1 MFGQPFFMELPQAFI
16 DRLQQELGSFAD
28 QMCSTI
34 AAQATNTSLRINTG
48 KVSLDA
54 LAHLSLDRPIP
65 WCKDA
70 YFLTE
75 RPSFTLDP
83 VFQAGGY
90 YVQEASSMVLSAV
103 LEKLPKP
110 SRALDLCAAPGGKS
124 LILLDHL
131 RDNGFLIANEIVPKR
146 AQILQEN
153 IEKWG
158 SSRVSITSSEP
169 KPFGRIGLGFDC
181 ILVDAPCSGEGLFGK
196 DEEAIRLWHPNL
208 PAENA
213 HRQKNILTDILPALE
228 PGGHLIYS
236 TCTYG
241 KCENEDVWLWLVEQ
255 GLEPVTLDFPL
266 NWGFVDANTLFP
278 EVAAGKAYRALPGYA
293 QGLGFFICVFKKP
306 GVQPFQ
312 SSIEVSSTENALQDR
327 VNLSEG
333 LAMYN
338 YKNQFYYAAAPQQQ
352 AYVSRL
358 AKDIMIIHPGG
369 AIGHINEASEELIP
383 AHGLACSLDLD
394 AALPT
399 FKLPPKQAL
408 WYLAR
413 KDFQPV
419 GLPAGYF
426 KVVCN
431 DLALGW
437 GFNKKGRFINCF
449 PAQLKIRMKL

>member
-1 MFGQPFFMELPQAFI
+1 MELPQAFVN
-16 DRLQQELGSFAD
+16 RLQEELSSFAD

-34 AAQATNTSLRINTG
+34 AAQETNTSLRINISKTN
-48 KVSLDA
+48 SDA
-54 LAHLSLDRPIP
+54 LAHLALSNPVP

-70 YFLTE
+70 FFLKE

-83 VFQAGGY
+83 IFQAGGY
-90 YVQEASSMVLSAV
+90 YVQEASSMVLAAV
-103 LEKLPKP
+103 LKKLPKP
-110 SRALDLCAAPGGKS
+110 ARALDLCAAPGGKS

-131 RDNGFLIANEIVPKR
+131 SDNGFLVANELIPKR

-158 SSRVSITSSEP
+158 SSRVSITSCEAEAL
-169 KPFGRIGLGFDC
+169 GRIGLSFDC

-196 DEEAIRLWHPNL
+196 DEGAVRLWHSDL

-213 HRQKNILTDILPALE
+213 RRQISILTDILPALE

-241 KCENEDVWLWLVEQ
+241 KCENEDIWLWLSKQ
-255 GLEPVTLDFPL
+255 GLEPVTLDFPAD
-266 NWGFVDANTLFP
+266 WGFVDANTVFP

-293 QGLGFFICVFKKP
+293 QGLGFFICAFKKP
-306 GVQPFQ
+306 GVQPLQ
-312 SSIEVSSTENALQDR
+312 SSIEVTSAENALQNWVTLKD
-327 VNLSEG
+327 G
-333 LAMYN
+333 LALYN

-358 AKDIMIIHPGG
+358 AKNSTIIHPGG
-369 AIGHINEASEELIP
+369 AIGHLNDESGELIP
-383 AHGLACSLDLD
+383 AHGLACSIELT
-394 AALPT
+394 AAYPI

-413 KDFQPV
+413 KDFQPT
-419 GLPAGYF
+419 GLPDGYF

-431 DLALGW
+431 NVVLGW

-449 PAQLKIRMKL
+449 PAHLKIRMKL